1 MMCINLKKQTH
12 TILMKPLDFASG
24 GYLYGRRSIL
34 MGVDE
39 AAEVAGKAVSLLIKI
54 IFGEDE

>member
-1 MMCINLKKQTH
+1 
-12 TILMKPLDFASG
+12 MKPLDFASG
-24 GYLYGRRSIL
+24 GYLYRRRLVL
-34 MGVDE
+34 MDVDE